1 MLQATLLLG
10 TLGLASSFS
19 PAGHILQSARG
30 SPLQPRKAHAVAVG
44 HSCRGTRVLRASA
57 ETFAEPFEPGEAAR
71 GLRRPAGGADRYSW
85 SQDAKQVLVSVPCSP
100 DTTGKNVQCNI
111 KPSTL
116 SLSVSGEK
124 VFEEEP
130 LAFKVKPV
138 RLCEIAGRAAEEQ
151 PIK

>member
-1 MLQATLLLG
+1 MQMLQATLLLG
-10 TLGLASSFS
+10 TLGLACGFS
-19 PAGHILQSARG
+19 PAGRILQSARG
-30 SPLQPRKAHAVAVG
+30 RPQLRGRPR
-44 HSCRGTRVLRASA
+44 HSCCGTHVLRASA
-57 ETFAEPFEPGEAAR
+57 ETSAVPFEPGEAAR

-85 SQDAKQVLVSVPCSP
+85 SQDAKQVVVSVPCSP
-100 DTTGKNVQCNI
+100 DTTGKNVHCNI

-138 RLCEIAGRAAEEQ
+138 RV
-151 PIK
+151 